1 MVELLGIGVP
11 DERGRWLLHRVC
23 ARFEHG
29 ELTTVVVDGLLVF
42 DGPAMAFDDDVVGR
56 RLRGM
61 VG

>member
-1 MVELLGIGVP
+1 VVELLGIGVP
-11 DERGRWLLHRVC
+11 DERGGWLLHRVC

-29 ELTTVVVDGLLVF
+29 ELTAVVVDGLLVF